1 MHEIFLRALLSSELH
16 KFQKNMWLGCRFC
29 AHLSSPLLLVM
40 FDFNDSPLLRHI
52 LGTTLSYFDQHLNHL
67 EVKIL
72 HFCLLER
79 FSSGYSSHIPQMHPG
94 GASVVFEGKLDG

>member
-1 MHEIFLRALLSSELH
+1 
-16 KFQKNMWLGCRFC
+16 
-29 AHLSSPLLLVM
+29 M

-52 LGTTLSYFDQHLNHL
+52 LGTTLSYFDQCLNHL

-79 FSSGYSSHIPQMHPG
+79 FSSGYSSQIPQMHPG
-94 GASVVFEGKLDG
+94 GASVFEGKLDG